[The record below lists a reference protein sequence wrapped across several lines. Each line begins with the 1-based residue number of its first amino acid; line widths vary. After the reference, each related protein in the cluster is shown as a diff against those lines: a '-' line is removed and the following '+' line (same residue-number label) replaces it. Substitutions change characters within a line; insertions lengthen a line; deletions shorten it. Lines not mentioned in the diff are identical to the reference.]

1 MQVRVAVNGGEAI
14 IDIPDSV
21 ASNMSEAQLTQ
32 WIAQNVDRSKTR
44 AGTIIPMADP
54 SPYPVQQYQTPVAGP
69 APAPTAGQEDVY
81 EMFNSD
87 VTPLPPEQGYTG
99 FMRQVPGLIMDG
111 GSLLTSNPLYA
122 GLAGGTAATIGG
134 SKFLREGSVTPLT
147 PSEAGQKYRKM
158 HPLSPKKMFMADPDA
173 LRGAQ
178 PVIDQFNKT
187 APTGLLPG
195 APIPEGTQVK
205 PGFFNVGFEDSA
217 VTYNQAGADMQNK
230 LNLIAHSAD
239 FAKNYGIKLPDVE
252 AKIKAGDMDGALNDI
267 YKAIEDHQKTSFG
280 KIGEKISSN
289 YKQGGAKQVAQK
301 AGQKALDATKN
312 LPKNAITATGNL
324 LNKNALTRGAG
335 GALAVGLISDAATS
349 LKNIGREDALEEQA
363 KQAKELRKFAE
374 DRAYSLGVDS
384 EELKL
389 IREMH
394 ANPKT
399 RHLLY
404 QR

>member
-1 MQVRVAVNGGEAI
+1 MQIRVAVNGGEAI

-21 ASNMSEAQLTQ
+21 ANGMTEAQLTQ
-32 WIAQNVDRSKTR
+32 WISQNVDRDNTR
-44 AGTIIPMADP
+44 AGSIIPIANP
-54 SPYPVQQYQTPVAGP
+54 APLPIQPYNMPLPK
-69 APAPTAGQEDVY
+69 PAPTPPEGQEDVY
-81 EMFNSD
+81 ELFNSD
-87 VTPLPPEQGYTG
+87 VTPLPPEQPFYTG
-99 FMRQVPGLIMDG
+99 LMRQVPGYIMDG
-111 GSLLTSNPLYA
+111 GSLLTSNPLSA
-122 GLAGGTAATIGG
+122 GLAAGTAAAIGG
-134 SKFLREGSVTPLT
+134 SRFLREGSVTPLT
-147 PSEAGQKYRKM
+147 PSEAGQKYRDMKGYNPRKM
-158 HPLSPKKMFMADPDA
+158 LMADPDA
-173 LRGAQ
+173 LRGVQ

-195 APIPEGTQVK
+195 SAMPPEVAQQFGVTGAN
-205 PGFFNVGFEDSA
+205 P
-217 VTYNQAGADMQNK
+217 TYNQAGADMQNK

-289 YKQGGAKQVAQK
+289 YKQGGVKQVAQK
-301 AGQKALDATKN
+301 TGKKALDATKN
-312 LPKNAITATGNL
+312 LPKNALTATGNL
-324 LNKNALTRGAG
+324 LNKNAWTRFGGAALAG
-335 GALAVGLISDAATS
+335 GLINDAIISA
-349 LKNIGREDALEEQA
+349 KNIGREDALEEQA
-363 KQAKELRKFAE
+363 NQAKELRNFAE